1 MQPYPRALDLVWPG
15 HLHGTGCL
23 SARAVGTGFP
33 TVGLGLWLGPG
44 CGWSWVL
51 FTPARCG
58 WGLGW
63 VCLGSVCGVVPLLPA
78 VCGVR
83 GWALVW
89 ACFQDLCGFLRVSL
103 APRRFRFRCAVW
115 APGSRLCPALL
126 GWVVGLC
133 FLRFFF
139 SFRLL
144 GVLVPGLVVSPPSP
158 FFRAG
163 LLAFFFFFLLVPVS
177 LFPVGRC
184 RWLGVARLGWVVPL
198 CLFGGPVFG
207 ALWVGG
213 LAPFCVVGGRFGGC
227 GLFSCARPPPPFFF
241 FVRGGGACRAVPT
254 VAFPRLA
261 VALWL
266 VCGVVGVVWLGFASG
281 GVGGAPP
288 LLAGVRWRRCCVVC
302 GVWRWC
308 VGGVVAGV
316 WCGWSLATPGGGS
329 CVLLPA
335 TPGWVSLPVVV
346 GGPRHSWLGSACGGG
361 VWCVVC
367 GVWRWCVGGVVAGV
381 WCGWSLATPGG
392 GSFVLLPATP
402 GWVSLPVVVG
412 GPRHSWLGSVG
423 GVAVWCVV
431 CGGGVLVGLWL
442 VCGVVGP
449 SPLLAEVPVCYS
461 PPLLA
466 GFRCRW
472 WWAVPATP
480 GWGPLAAL
488 LCGVWCVA
496 LVCWWGCGWRV
507 VWLVPRHSW
516 RRFLCATPRHSWL
529 GFAAGGGGRSPPLLA
544 GVRLRRWCVVCGVW
558 CVAVVCWW
566 GCGWCVVWLV
576 PRHSWRRFLCATHR
590 HSWLG
595 FAAAGGGRSPPLLA
609 GVLWRRWCVVC
620 CWDPSPLL
628 AEVPVC
634 YSPPLLAGFRC
645 RWWWAVPATPGWGPL
660 AAVVCVFCL
669 AGSGGPASRA
679 RSGAPHLFLLAALS
693 FCFAWPP
700 PGWGCPSLFR
710 CCCRSSLAGVCGVW
724 VGCCLAPVR
733 VPWFFA
739 CCARS
744 PGLWH
749 PAAVAAWHLSVCPG
763 CGRRRASLA
772 CLVAPR
778 GAPRLVRSG
787 RSRRSGRL
795 SRRRGAFPH
804 PGSLRPRLYWAA
816 ARGTRRPAENRAH
829 CACRWPPPRQGRW
842 ARCASYPFGAPRWGC
857 PWRVP
862 PASVLGC
869 VRWLACVDPVTDASG
884 FPYRPSFDGG
894 LGRCTGAVSCGRRHL
909 PLRVGGRH
917 ARVPCVFACAC
928 SSWPGRAGRPPGRV
942 LVRLT
947 FSFGRFV
954 FLLCLAP
961 SGLGLPLS
969 LSVLLLFLVG
979 CFSRPPA
986 AWLAPR
992 LCLPLGRWLLFGGCS
1007 PAPPPPFVS
1016 RGFGRSCLWP
1026 WGVFFFFSFFFFL
1039 RAPPLSPAFSG
1050 FRPRVPW
1057 ASALA
1062 LCVLLALR
1070 FSALRA
1076 LFPLSCFPP
1085 GCWLLPRPLLPPPPP
1100 FVSRGF
1106 RSCRSVLCAVLC
1118 CASLGAVPLL
1128 VAPCPLALPIALG
1141 PCALRRC
1148 VLGCAPALCALCCV
1162 CFVVARWC
1170 LLLFAALPCAV
1181 CVSGCCAV
1189 RSLCS
1194 LFCAVLCFAVLVP
1207 SRCAVRVV
1215 RAVAGAWCCGAL
1227 LCVVLFPVVCRG
1239 AVLGLVARGCLLVTC
1254 FGVAVPAW
1262 PRGLLPCGW
1271 CGLLVCCGALL
1282 SCVVFCGAVLSRG
1295 AVLLCSAVV
1304 LRCFWGLLCPPV
1316 GCRAVLC
1323 CAVGWLSL
1331 ALWWCLLAVVL
1342 FSSRCAFPVFSVLCA
1357 AVPCCAGCGAL
1368 PPCVVCCGAVLGV
1381 VLCCRA
1387 VLSLC
1392 GAVCVLFA
1400 LLRPV
1405 VRRLCGLRCCWCLV
1419 LWRVPVRCGVSL
1431 GVLRC
1436 GGAALVCRGVVLCCA
1451 LSCGVLRSVPCPA
1464 VSCCPA
1470 VLCCLFFLLSCFPLL
1485 KTPAVFPCL

>member
-1 MQPYPRALDLVWPG
+1 MQPYPRAPDLVWPG

-33 TVGLGLWLGPG
+33 TVGLRLWLGPG

-63 VCLGSVCGVVPLLPA
+63 VCLGSVCGVVPLLLA

-89 ACFQDLCGFLRVSL
+89 ACFRDLCGFLRVSL

-139 SFRLL
+139 SFFSGCWVSLSRALWSLPRLL
-144 GVLVPGLVVSPPSP
+144 SFGL
-158 FFRAG
+158 G
-163 LLAFFFFFLLVPVS
+163 CWLFFFFFLLVSVS

-184 RWLGVARLGWVVPL
+184 RWLGVAGLGWVVPL

-227 GLFSCARPPPPFFF
+227 WLFSRARPPPPFFF
-241 FVRGGGACRAVPT
+241 SFCSGGGLAGLFLPLPSLGWRLLCGWCVVWLVPRHSWQRFLCATPRHSWLSFAAGGCGRSPPLLAGVCRRRWCLVCGGG
-254 VAFPRLA
+254 VL
-261 VALWL
+261 VGLWL
-266 VCGVVGVVWLGFASG
+266 VCGVVGPSPLLAEVLCATPRHSWLGFASG
-281 GVGGAPP
+281 GVGRAPP

-381 WCGWSLATPGG
+381 WCGWSLTTPGGGSCVLPPATPGWVSLPVVVGGPRHSWLGSACGGGVWCVVCGVWRWCVGGVVAGVWCGWSLATPGG
-392 GSFVLLPATP
+392 GSCVLLPATL

-423 GVAVWCVV
+423 GVAVWCVVFGAGVVVGLWLACGVVGPSPLLAEVPVCYSPPLLARFRCRWWWAVPATPGWGPLAAVVCGVWCMV

-480 GWGPLAAL
+480 GWGFLAAVV
-488 LCGVWCVA
+488 CGVLLGSLATPGGGSCVLLPA
-496 LVCWWGCGWRV
+496 TPGWVSLPLVVGG
-507 VWLVPRHSW
+507 
-516 RRFLCATPRHSWL
+516 PRHSWL
-529 GFAAGGGGRSPPLLA
+529 GSAGGGGVRVLLGRVGRAGLPGALWCASPFP
-544 GVRLRRWCVVCGVW
+544 
-558 CVAVVCWW
+558 
-566 GCGWCVVWLV
+566 
-576 PRHSWRRFLCATHR
+576 
-590 HSWLG
+590 
-595 FAAAGGGRSPPLLA
+595 
-609 GVLWRRWCVVC
+609 
-620 CWDPSPLL
+620 
-628 AEVPVC
+628 
-634 YSPPLLAGFRC
+634 
-645 RWWWAVPATPGWGPL
+645 
-660 AAVVCVFCL
+660 
-669 AGSGGPASRA
+669 
-679 RSGAPHLFLLAALS
+679 LAALS

-700 PGWGCPSLFR
+700 PGWSCPSLFR

-763 CGRRRASLA
+763 CGRQRASLA

-787 RSRRSGRL
+787 PSRCSGRL

-816 ARGTRRPAENRAH
+816 ARGTRRPAENRAL

-842 ARCASYPFGAPRWGC
+842 ARSASYPFGAPRWGC

-869 VRWLACVDPVTDASG
+869 VRCGGWRVWTRSLTRPVSRT
-884 FPYRPSFDGG
+884 
-894 LGRCTGAVSCGRRHL
+894 
-909 PLRVGGRH
+909 
-917 ARVPCVFACAC
+917 
-928 SSWPGRAGRPPGRV
+928 
-942 LVRLT
+942 VRLST
-947 FSFGRFV
+947 GDSAG
-954 FLLCLAP
+954 AP
-961 SGLGLPLS
+961 GLFRVDAETKICPTTLPMPYIPS
-969 LSVLLLFLVG
+969 
-979 CFSRPPA
+979 
-986 AWLAPR
+986 
-992 LCLPLGRWLLFGGCS
+992 
-1007 PAPPPPFVS
+1007 
-1016 RGFGRSCLWP
+1016 
-1026 WGVFFFFSFFFFL
+1026 
-1039 RAPPLSPAFSG
+1039 
-1050 FRPRVPW
+1050 
-1057 ASALA
+1057 
-1062 LCVLLALR
+1062 
-1070 FSALRA
+1070 
-1076 LFPLSCFPP
+1076 
-1085 GCWLLPRPLLPPPPP
+1085 
-1100 FVSRGF
+1100 
-1106 RSCRSVLCAVLC
+1106 
-1118 CASLGAVPLL
+1118 L
-1128 VAPCPLALPIALG
+1128 VA
-1141 PCALRRC
+1141 
-1148 VLGCAPALCALCCV
+1148 
-1162 CFVVARWC
+1162 
-1170 LLLFAALPCAV
+1170 
-1181 CVSGCCAV
+1181 
-1189 RSLCS
+1189 
-1194 LFCAVLCFAVLVP
+1194 
-1207 SRCAVRVV
+1207 
-1215 RAVAGAWCCGAL
+1215 
-1227 LCVVLFPVVCRG
+1227 
-1239 AVLGLVARGCLLVTC
+1239 
-1254 FGVAVPAW
+1254 
-1262 PRGLLPCGW
+1262 
-1271 CGLLVCCGALL
+1271 
-1282 SCVVFCGAVLSRG
+1282 
-1295 AVLLCSAVV
+1295 
-1304 LRCFWGLLCPPV
+1304 
-1316 GCRAVLC
+1316 
-1323 CAVGWLSL
+1323 
-1331 ALWWCLLAVVL
+1331 
-1342 FSSRCAFPVFSVLCA
+1342 
-1357 AVPCCAGCGAL
+1357 
-1368 PPCVVCCGAVLGV
+1368 
-1381 VLCCRA
+1381 
-1387 VLSLC
+1387 
-1392 GAVCVLFA
+1392 
-1400 LLRPV
+1400 
-1405 VRRLCGLRCCWCLV
+1405 
-1419 LWRVPVRCGVSL
+1419 
-1431 GVLRC
+1431 
-1436 GGAALVCRGVVLCCA
+1436 
-1451 LSCGVLRSVPCPA
+1451 
-1464 VSCCPA
+1464 
-1470 VLCCLFFLLSCFPLL
+1470 
-1485 KTPAVFPCL
+1485 

>member
-1 MQPYPRALDLVWPG
+1 MQPYPRAPDLVWPG

-33 TVGLGLWLGPG
+33 TVGLRLWLGPG

-51 FTPARCG
+51 FSPARCG

-89 ACFQDLCGFLRVSL
+89 ACFRDLCGFLRVSL

-133 FLRFFF
+133 FLRFFVF
-139 SFRLL
+139 FFFRLW
-144 GVLVPGLVVSPPSP
+144 GVLVPGLVVPPPSP
-158 FFRAG
+158 FFRG
-163 LLAFFFFFLLVPVS
+163 LLAFFFFFFLLVSVS
-177 LFPVGRC
+177 LFSAGSLSLARC
-184 RWLGVARLGWVVPL
+184 CRSWLGGPPVPVWGSCLRCPLGGGFGPLLCCWWAVWWLWAVFARPTPPPPLFFFFFCSGGGGPAGLFLPLPSLGWRLL
-198 CLFGGPVFG
+198 CG
-207 ALWVGG
+207 W
-213 LAPFCVVGGRFGGC
+213 CVVWLVPRHSWLRFLCATPHHSWLGFAAGGC
-227 GLFSCARPPPPFFF
+227 GRSPPLLAG
-241 FVRGGGACRAVPT
+241 VCRRRWCLVCGGGVL
-254 VAFPRLA
+254 VG
-261 VALWL
+261 LWL
-266 VCGVVGVVWLGFASG
+266 VCGVVGPSPLLAEVPVCYSPPLLAGFRFRWCWAGPAIPGWGPLAALLCGVWCVAVVCWWGCGWCVVWLVPRHSWRRFLCATPRHSWLGFAAGGGGRSPPLLAGVRLRRWCVVCGVWCVAVVCGWGCGWCVVWLVPRHSWRRFLCATPRHSWLGFASG
-281 GVGGAPP
+281 GGGRSPP
-288 LLAGVRWRRCCVVC
+288 LLAGVRWRRCCLVC

-392 GSFVLLPATP
+392 GSCVLLPATP

-431 CGGGVLVGLWL
+431 CGAGVLVGLWL
-442 VCGVVGP
+442 ACGVVGP

-480 GWGPLAAL
+480 GWGPLAA
-488 LCGVWCVA
+488 
-496 LVCWWGCGWRV
+496 
-507 VWLVPRHSW
+507 
-516 RRFLCATPRHSWL
+516 
-529 GFAAGGGGRSPPLLA
+529 
-544 GVRLRRWCVVCGVW
+544 VVCGVW
-558 CVAVVCWW
+558 CVVC
-566 GCGWCVVWLV
+566 GGGVLVGLWLV
-576 PRHSWRRFLCATHR
+576 C
-590 HSWLG
+590 
-595 FAAAGGGRSPPLLA
+595 
-609 GVLWRRWCVVC
+609 GVVG
-620 CWDPSPLL
+620 PSSLL

-660 AAVVCVFCL
+660 AAVVCGLWCVVCGGGVLVGLWLVCGVVGPSPLL
-669 AGSGGPASRA
+669 AEVPVCYSPPLRAGFRCRWCWAVPATPGWGPLAAVVCGVLLGSLATPGGGSCVLLPATPGWVSLPLVVGGPRHSWLGSFGGGGVRVLLGRVGRAGLPGALWCAS
-679 RSGAPHLFLLAALS
+679 PFPLAALS

-700 PGWGCPSLFR
+700 PGWGCPPLLR

-763 CGRRRASLA
+763 CGRRRASLV

-787 RSRRSGRL
+787 RSRCSSRL

-829 CACRWPPPRQGRW
+829 CACGWPPPRQGRW
-842 ARCASYPFGAPRWGC
+842 AL
-857 PWRVP
+857 RVVP
-862 PASVLGC
+862 VRGPAMGLSLAGPSGVGLGLRAL
-869 VRWLACVDPVTDASG
+869 RWLACVDPVTDASG

-928 SSWPGRAGRPPGRV
+928 SSWSGRAGRPPGRV

-969 LSVLLLFLVG
+969 FSLLLPFPVG
-979 CFSRPPA
+979 CYSRPPA

-992 LCLPLGRWLLFGGCS
+992 LCPPLGRWLLFGGCS
-1007 PAPPPPFVS
+1007 PAPPIVMHICMHTHSARPNLTHS
-1016 RGFGRSCLWP
+1016 
-1026 WGVFFFFSFFFFL
+1026 
-1039 RAPPLSPAFSG
+1039 LS
-1050 FRPRVPW
+1050 VH
-1057 ASALA
+1057 
-1062 LCVLLALR
+1062 
-1070 FSALRA
+1070 
-1076 LFPLSCFPP
+1076 
-1085 GCWLLPRPLLPPPPP
+1085 
-1100 FVSRGF
+1100 
-1106 RSCRSVLCAVLC
+1106 
-1118 CASLGAVPLL
+1118 
-1128 VAPCPLALPIALG
+1128 
-1141 PCALRRC
+1141 
-1148 VLGCAPALCALCCV
+1148 
-1162 CFVVARWC
+1162 
-1170 LLLFAALPCAV
+1170 
-1181 CVSGCCAV
+1181 
-1189 RSLCS
+1189 
-1194 LFCAVLCFAVLVP
+1194 
-1207 SRCAVRVV
+1207 
-1215 RAVAGAWCCGAL
+1215 
-1227 LCVVLFPVVCRG
+1227 
-1239 AVLGLVARGCLLVTC
+1239 
-1254 FGVAVPAW
+1254 
-1262 PRGLLPCGW
+1262 
-1271 CGLLVCCGALL
+1271 
-1282 SCVVFCGAVLSRG
+1282 
-1295 AVLLCSAVV
+1295 
-1304 LRCFWGLLCPPV
+1304 
-1316 GCRAVLC
+1316 
-1323 CAVGWLSL
+1323 
-1331 ALWWCLLAVVL
+1331 
-1342 FSSRCAFPVFSVLCA
+1342 CA
-1357 AVPCCAGCGAL
+1357 AP
-1368 PPCVVCCGAVLGV
+1368 
-1381 VLCCRA
+1381 
-1387 VLSLC
+1387 ST
-1392 GAVCVLFA
+1392 
-1400 LLRPV
+1400 
-1405 VRRLCGLRCCWCLV
+1405 
-1419 LWRVPVRCGVSL
+1419 S
-1431 GVLRC
+1431 
-1436 GGAALVCRGVVLCCA
+1436 
-1451 LSCGVLRSVPCPA
+1451 
-1464 VSCCPA
+1464 
-1470 VLCCLFFLLSCFPLL
+1470 LFFLLIPLL
-1485 KTPAVFPCL
+1485 LVLKSWSGFMFIEITVYLNGAGTGSKATAIGIN